1 MTNDEPPF
9 GHPAQDPTPASV
21 DRARARVHHAVN
33 SRRRR
38 RRVLVTVPVLVIVV
52 GLAVAAVGNRTG
64 RGGDHQTVYAG
75 STSTTTDQKLDV
87 DANTSWFEADLSE
100 DGLTLTLSVGHSP
113 PGDGPCEQTFTHD
126 VVETSDSVT
135 IAFEEQAST
144 TTSTGPVPCIA
155 MAQPQTFTI
164 ELAEPLGGRA
174 VYDGVQPEPRTIH
187 RAAEIEFV
195 SVTWLPDGWARQS
208 ASAETL
214 EDGGQFGQQDFGTE
228 GADWYVYI
236 VQAPAGWFK
245 APGEGGEGVD
255 VTVNGIAAKRYNWF
269 NGTAQTIH
277 WVQDGL
283 DISVTGEMQGPPTFT
298 HDDDLLRIA
307 RGVRMSDPG
316 LGGGS
321 STSGIAPGTECLDG
335 FEPVDADTERD
346 LLGKTVEQAETVAAD
361 LDLDFRVVAVDGE
374 CQART
379 DDIRQRVNAV
389 VLGDRVV
396 AVAMG

>member
-1 MTNDEPPF
+1 MTNDELPF

-21 DRARARVHHAVN
+21 DRARARVHHTVN

-38 RRVLVTVPVLVIVV
+38 RRVLGTVPVLVIVV
-52 GLAVAAVGNRTG
+52 GLAVAAVGNSTG

-87 DANTSWFEADLSE
+87 DANTPWFEADLSE
-100 DGLTLTLSVGHSP
+100 DGLTLTLSVGSSP
-113 PGDGPCEQTFTHD
+113 RGDGPCEQTFTHD

-135 IAFEEQAST
+135 IAVEEQPSSA
-144 TTSTGPVPCIA
+144 TSTGSAVCEA
-155 MAQPQTFTI
+155 MAWPQVFTI

-187 RAAEIEFV
+187 RASELV
-195 SVTWLPDGWARQS
+195 SATWLPGGWVLQS
-208 ASAETL
+208 ASPETL
-214 EDGGQFGQQDFGTE
+214 EDGGHFWQQYFGTE
-228 GADWYVYI
+228 GGDWHAYI
-236 VQAPAGWFK
+236 IQAPAGWFK
-245 APGEGGEGVD
+245 APPEGGEGVD
-255 VTVNGIAAKRYNWF
+255 VTVNGIAAKRYDWF

-307 RGVRMSDPG
+307 QGVRMPDPV
-316 LGGGS
+316 LGGGTG
-321 STSGIAPGTECLDG
+321 TSGIAPGTECLDG
-335 FEPVDADTERD
+335 FEPVEADTESA
-346 LLGKTVEQAETVAAD
+346 LLGKTVEQAETVAD
-361 LDLDFRVVAVDGE
+361 DRDLDFRVVAVDGE

-379 DDIRQRVNAV
+379 DDIRQRINAV

-396 AVAMG
+396 AVALG